1 MFRGRDFRKCY
12 GQLGN
17 IRDAMGP
24 TIPWFVTSATM
35 PTAQRRSI
43 LESIHIIDAV
53 EIDENLNRPELYY
66 NIIQSHIG
74 DKFRGGGSTPVDHV
88 VEELDPVTKKPV
100 KKTLIYFDSIATLG
114 CILFHLRRLLVV
126 AGYPSASVKHVVQGY
141 FSDRTP
147 GAKSRVYRAFLDGR
161 CMIVCATE
169 AFGMGMDIPDIDGV
183 YNWGIPR
190 SLSSLIQR
198 FGRGARGKYR
208 TATCTLILPQYCKD
222 IIRPPHPESIDV
234 PNDQSPEVQVS
245 HESGDII
252 NSNQTQSRPPTK
264 PKNKKDPKTTGEH
277 ANLLALKRRSPD
289 LYDFLNHYCLRKAVM
304 EHLNGV
310 DAEYTAITAGPCC
323 SLCSQAR
330 YHNMHNQ
337 HDANSMGPRGYS
349 GLAQTIPIQK
359 KKKARY
365 TRPFIR
371 AIIIE
376 SLNEWRAEV
385 LDLLWKEKDPFA
397 IEEMIATDE
406 IIESIAKQAW
416 MLVEDDQLPI
426 PSLCAWG
433 TFQRFRNFIP
443 DKPVASVIVS
453 SFHKGSEMW
462 KDSQSKK
469 KEKTLL
475 SKQKNRLEAARGRPL
490 QRGSLGQSSR
500 SIGRR
505 DSSQESVT
513 SEVGMVDEEEE
524 QLEDQNE
531 AIDQAAD
538 V

>member
-1 MFRGRDFRKCY
+1 GKSRIFQGFRLMLQKDKDCKDPLRDPITIIFTPLLGLGDAQVLELNHREPDIAIFLNGNSSSNDLLRVSQGHYRVVYISPETSQTAAVGRALWWNPNFRHLIC
-12 GQLGN
+12 L
-17 IRDAMGP
+17 
-24 TIPWFVTSATM
+24 V
-35 PTAQRRSI
+35 
-43 LESIHIIDAV
+43 AV
-53 EIDENLNRPELYY
+53 DEAHLVDEWYDISVLIDENLNRPELYY

-88 VEELDPVTKKPV
+88 VEELDPATKKP
-100 KKTLIYFDSIATLG
+100 
-114 CILFHLRRLLVV
+114 
-126 AGYPSASVKHVVQGY
+126 HVVQGY

-245 HESGDII
+245 HD
-252 NSNQTQSRPPTK
+252 
-264 PKNKKDPKTTGEH
+264 
-277 ANLLALKRRSPD
+277 PD
-289 LYDFLNHYCLRKAVM
+289 LYDFLDHYCLRKAVM

-330 YHNMHNQ
+330 YYNMYNQ

-376 SLNEWRAEV
+376 SLNEWRAEI

-426 PSLCAWG
+426 PFLCAWG